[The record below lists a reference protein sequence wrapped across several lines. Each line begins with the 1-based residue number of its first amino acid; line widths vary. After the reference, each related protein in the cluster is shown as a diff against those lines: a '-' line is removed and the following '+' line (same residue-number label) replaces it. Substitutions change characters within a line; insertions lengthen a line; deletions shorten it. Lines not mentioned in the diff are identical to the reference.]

1 MKLLFT
7 NNTVSLVGDVDRFN
21 LVDNKL
27 FTFQSMTSDVTID
40 LSKVA
45 SLDTA
50 GVAYLLKL
58 VAHYQNDKLNVEL
71 TNPPAQLI
79 ALAQISNVL
88 GLLPLKNSI

>member
-7 NNTVSLVGDVDRFN
+7 NNKVDVVGDVDRFN
-21 LVDNKL
+21 LVDSRL

-40 LSKVA
+40 LTNVTSV
-45 SLDTA
+45 DTA

-58 VAHYQNDKLNVEL
+58 VSHYQNEKLNVQL
-71 TNPPAQLI
+71 TNPPEQLI

-88 GLLPLKNSI
+88 GLLPLKK